1 MIELHDRKISS
12 SPRFIMILSLPL
24 ILFLALLLGFTNI
37 IPLKVELHSIIIIF
51 LILLIFMF
59 FISHNAWYS
68 FSNFRNSISDVIN
81 EVDNYLLE
89 NELIIAGKKKAY
101 GNVDS
106 FFDNHM
112 NNIRNDNFSS
122 IASSIFPTLGIL
134 GTFTAIAIS
143 MPNFTVESQAAL
155 ENEITILLSGVG
167 TAFYASIYGIFL
179 SIWWIFFEK
188 RGMTKI
194 ENDVNDIKNEYKQS
208 LWNKEEIE
216 LYKIIDNQEQNQK
229 FLEKI
234 ENVITPEYIF
244 KLDSIAKAKLEV
256 IEKIDEEF
264 KHSEQRLSKNYLTL
278 AKLLEDATFK
288 QNQIINDYEE
298 LHNSISKTNDAL
310 SNSIHSQENNSK
322 AIRNEIYSVLSSFE
336 LVSSDLNSLGKSLI
350 EKDRKSN

>member
-1 MIELHDRKISS
+1 MIELNEKKISH
-12 SPRFIMILSLPL
+12 SPRFLMILSLPL
-24 ILFLALLLGFTNI
+24 ALFLLILLGFTNI
-37 IPLKVELHSIIIIF
+37 IPLKVEIHSIIIIF

-59 FISHNAWYS
+59 FIPHNAWYS
-68 FSNFRNSISDVIN
+68 FSNFRNSLSDVVK

-89 NELIIAGKKKAY
+89 NELVIAGKKKSY
-101 GNVDS
+101 GNTDS
-106 FFDNHM
+106 FFEKHI

-143 MPNFTVESQAAL
+143 MPNFTVESKAAL

-194 ENDVNDIKNEYKQS
+194 ENDLNEIKNQYKQY
-208 LWNKEEIE
+208 LWNKEEVE
-216 LYKIIDNQEQNQK
+216 LYKIIDNQEKNEK

-234 ENVITPEYIF
+234 ENVITPEYIY
-244 KLDSIAKAKLEV
+244 KLDSIAKTKLEL

-264 KHSEQRLSKNYLTL
+264 KNSEQRLSKNYLTL
-278 AKLLEDATFK
+278 AKLFEATSMK
-288 QNQIINDYEE
+288 QNRILDDFVS
-298 LHNSISKTNDAL
+298 LHASILKTNEVLDK
-310 SNSIHSQENNSK
+310 SINEQDNNSK
-322 AIRNEIYSVLSSFE
+322 AIRNETYSVLSSLE
-336 LVSSDLNSLGKSLI
+336 LVSSDLKSLGKNLI
-350 EKDRKSN
+350 EHDIKSK

>member
-1 MIELHDRKISS
+1 MIELNEKKISH
-12 SPRFIMILSLPL
+12 SPRFLMILSLPL
-24 ILFLALLLGFTNI
+24 ALFLLLLLGFTNI
-37 IPLKVELHSIIIIF
+37 IPLKVEIHSIIIIF

-59 FISHNAWYS
+59 FIPHNAWYS
-68 FSNFRNSISDVIN
+68 FSNFRNSLSDVVK

-89 NELIIAGKKKAY
+89 NELLISGKKKSY
-101 GNVDS
+101 GNIDS
-106 FFDNHM
+106 FFEKHI

-143 MPNFTVESQAAL
+143 MPNFTVESKAAL

-194 ENDVNDIKNEYKQS
+194 ENDLNEIKNQYKQY
-208 LWNKEEIE
+208 LWNKEEVE
-216 LYKIIDNQEQNQK
+216 LYKIIDNQERNEK

-234 ENVITPEYIF
+234 ENVITPEYIY
-244 KLDSIAKAKLEV
+244 KLDSIAKAKLEL

-264 KHSEQRLSKNYLTL
+264 KNSEQRLSKNYLTL
-278 AKLLEDATFK
+278 AKLFEATSMK
-288 QNQIINDYEE
+288 QNSILDDFVS
-298 LHNSISKTNDAL
+298 LHASILKTNEAL
-310 SNSIHSQENNSK
+310 DKSINEQDNNSK
-322 AIRNEIYSVLSSFE
+322 AIRNETYSVLSSLE
-336 LVSSDLNSLGKSLI
+336 LVSSDLKSLGKNLI
-350 EKDRKSN
+350 EHDIKSK

>member
-1 MIELHDRKISS
+1 MIELNDRKINR
-12 SPRFIMILSLPL
+12 SPRFLMILSLPL
-24 ILFLALLLGFTNI
+24 VLFLLLLLGFTNL
-37 IPLKVELHSIIIIF
+37 IPLKVEIHSIIIIF

-68 FSNFRNSISDVIN
+68 FSNFRNSLKDVIE

-89 NELIIAGKKKAY
+89 NELIIAGKKKSY
-101 GNVDS
+101 GNIDS
-106 FFDNHM
+106 FFDNHI

-122 IASSIFPTLGIL
+122 VAASIFPTLGIL

-143 MPNFTVESQAAL
+143 MPNFTVESKAAL

-194 ENDVNDIKNEYKQS
+194 ENDLNDIKTEYKDS

-244 KLDSIAKAKLEV
+244 KLDAVAKAKLEV
-256 IEKIDEEF
+256 IERIDEEF
-264 KHSEQRLSKNYLTL
+264 KHSEQRLSKNYLALSKLFEETSI
-278 AKLLEDATFK
+278 KQNGLLEDFE
-288 QNQIINDYEE
+288 N
-298 LHNSISKTNDAL
+298 LHNSILKTNEAL
-310 SNSIHSQENNSK
+310 ATSINEQSNNSK
-322 AIRNEIYSVLSSFE
+322 AVKSEIYSVLSSFE
-336 LVSSDLNSLGKSLI
+336 LVSSDLKSLGKNLI
-350 EKDRKSN
+350 EQDIKSK